1 MQAVRT
7 LSTFVVTMAV
17 LASANAANALTVP
30 VVVNGTTYD
39 VTTFAGSYSN
49 NSSRFTTTEMPWFGS
64 GSSAQQFAIAVGTQ
78 LGTPVLGTIGPYF
91 AHTIT
96 NDPIFGSFDAGAYAY
111 ILTDNPPGV
120 SPTSAGGS
128 ISITYAVASA
138 QAPSAVPGPL
148 PLFGAAAAFGMSRRL
163 RRRIKLNA

>member
-1 MQAVRT
+1 MQAART

-39 VTTFAGSYSN
+39 VTTFVGTYN
-49 NSSRFTTTEMPWFGS
+49 DNSSRFTTTEMPWFGS
-64 GSSAQQFAIAVGTQ
+64 ESSAEQFAIAVGTQ
-78 LGTPVLGTIGPYF
+78 LGLPVFGNAGPFFAYSIRTDPRGGVTLGNY
-91 AHTIT
+91 
-96 NDPIFGSFDAGAYAY
+96 SYES
-111 ILTDNPPGV
+111 LSNPPGV
-120 SPTSAGGS
+120 STTVSGASFSAS
-128 ISITYAVASA
+128 YAVASA

-163 RRRIKLNA
+163 RRRIKLSA

>member
-1 MQAVRT
+1 MQAART

-39 VTTFAGSYSN
+39 VTTFVGSYN
-49 NSSRFTTTEMPWFGS
+49 DNSSRFTTTEMPWFGS
-64 GSSAQQFAIAVGTQ
+64 GSSAEQFAIAVGTQ
-78 LGTPVLGTIGPYF
+78 LGLPV
-91 AHTIT
+91 
-96 NDPIFGSFDAGAYAY
+96 FGSTGPFFAYLIGTDPLGGSTKLDAYSY
-111 ILTDNPPGV
+111 ESSSNPPSV
-120 SPTSAGGS
+120 SKRGSAAS
-128 ISITYAVASA
+128 FSASYAVVSA

-163 RRRIKLNA
+163 RRRIKLSA